1 MRKPDADATAAASA
15 ARSTRQPATGVYVRD
30 SSEYGRSLSFFDAIY
45 GFALTLLIANLDLP
59 PENAW
64 QSLGALLDAVGSQ
77 LLGFV
82 ISFVVIVVFWRSNSR
97 LVARLT
103 GLDARGVTLNIV
115 LAGLIILIPFTTQGI
130 SDPGISDLALPTIL
144 YAVNL
149 TAAILVQIVWFEGSV
164 RRGLERVP
172 TSPRVRR
179 AELLDGLINP
189 AVLVASIP
197 VALVWGGSAAKYVW
211 FAMLVLNPLSGL
223 LQRRAARK
231 ALAR

>member
-1 MRKPDADATAAASA
+1 MREPAAD
-15 ARSTRQPATGVYVRD
+15 VYIRD
-30 SSEYGRSLSFFDAIY
+30 SSEFGRSLSFFDAIY

-59 PENAW
+59 PEDAW
-64 QSLGALLDAVGSQ
+64 RSLGALLDAVGSQ

-144 YAVNL
+144 YAINL
-149 TAAILVQIVWFEGSV
+149 TAAILVQIVWFDGSI

-211 FAMLVLNPLSGL
+211 FAMLVLNPLSGF
-223 LQRRAARK
+223 LQRRAARR
-231 ALAR
+231 AGRQGPAA